1 MWLARECMFPF
12 KSPCNQL
19 HLLRENKRKEAQV
32 RVLKLCVFIVSSV
45 RESSSSLGQSHQS
58 AGPGLAEETSCEEST
73 IMFGLCNKM
82 MIKHLVYVRYGNI
95 QKS

>member
-1 MWLARECMFPF
+1 VWLARECMFPF

-45 RESSSSLGQSHQS
+45 RVYSSSSGHNYH
-58 AGPGLAEETSCEEST
+58 AGYSDRQDD
-73 IMFGLCNKM
+73 
-82 MIKHLVYVRYGNI
+82 RYDDRRDDRQDGN
-95 QKS
+95 QNNSGNRGNYKP